1 MFIHKKIYFYFY
13 LRVHFYCQVVC
24 KGECY
29 EQPGGMV
36 FRMLLQDETGYLHA
50 EGVEGNVYEKI
61 KVKWFVLFFNEQL

>member
-1 MFIHKKIYFYFY
+1 
-13 LRVHFYCQVVC
+13 VHFYCQVVC

-50 EGVEGNVYEKI
+50 EGVEGDVYEKI
-61 KVKWFVLFFNEQL
+61 KVK